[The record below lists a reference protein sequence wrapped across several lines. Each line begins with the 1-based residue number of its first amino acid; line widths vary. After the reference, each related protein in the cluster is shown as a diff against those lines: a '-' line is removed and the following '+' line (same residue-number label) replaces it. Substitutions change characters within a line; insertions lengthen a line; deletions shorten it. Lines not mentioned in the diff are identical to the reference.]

1 MTDSVRSVVLL
12 VQYVLNRV
20 AVAGFALI
28 ALALLAAT
36 GLALAGVWPW
46 LEFEA
51 AFGGVVYE
59 NAGQIAQIAITVL
72 AVLLCFFLPA
82 NFRIM
87 ALENSHRRFHI
98 GMQDVARAYAT
109 AHAADRAGM
118 FQIQSDFDAVR
129 ERLAYMREHPDLEA
143 LEPQIMEVAAQM
155 SFISRELAEIYSDD
169 KVDRARA
176 FLKQRQQE
184 VEQFNKRI
192 DHAKQVSL
200 KLKQWAQDVEMEESV
215 AVSQLERIREDLS
228 EILPEL
234 GYQEVA
240 RLDGTVVD
248 MTKKAAE

>member
-46 LEFEA
+46 LEFQA

-118 FQIQSDFDAVR
+118 FQ
-129 ERLAYMREHPDLEA
+129 
-143 LEPQIMEVAAQM
+143 
-155 SFISRELAEIYSDD
+155 IYSDD